1 MTHSALYSYEI
12 PMLCILPFTKKNEV
26 CLDVFSGLGTTGI
39 VAYASDR
46 SYIGVEN
53 SKVYAAQSKARFIE
67 LFKSEHSSQI
77 D

>member
-1 MTHSALYSYEI
+1 
-12 PMLCILPFTKKNEV
+12 MLCILPFTKKNEV
-26 CLDVFSGLGTTGI
+26 CLDVFSGLATTGI

-67 LFKSEHSSQI
+67 LFLNKNTELI
-77 D
+77 DNREMN